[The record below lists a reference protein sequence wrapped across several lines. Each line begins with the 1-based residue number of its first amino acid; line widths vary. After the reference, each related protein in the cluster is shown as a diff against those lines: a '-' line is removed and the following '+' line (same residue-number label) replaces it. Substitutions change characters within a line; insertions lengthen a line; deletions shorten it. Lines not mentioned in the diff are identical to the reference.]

1 MKENKRNSNSVNK
14 SLKVIITNPPSKEE
28 AKELIK
34 KVSRIISNLY
44 SQKTNEL
51 EEIKWKQLKMIMI
64 LIYLYQVRI

>member
-14 SLKVIITNPPSKEE
+14 SLKVIITNPPTKEE

-51 EEIKWKQLKMIMI
+51 EEIK
-64 LIYLYQVRI
+64 